1 MKKITLLIALL
12 MMLATLSACGPS
24 ADDIVEEE
32 VAALPTTSGTEIDVQ
47 LGTTES
53 ATSSESQATESEV
66 ADTSDAAAQA
76 DSVVAEPVVVPELIN
91 EIEPPTDTLL
101 AQIPE
106 YDPADVQ
113 ETASGLQYV
122 IYEEGS
128 GDTPLAGDTVV
139 AHYTGYLANG
149 TKFDS
154 SVDRG
159 QTFEFPLGQQRVIAG
174 WDEGFGLMNPGT
186 KALLI
191 IPPGLGY
198 GVAGAGADIP
208 PNATLY
214 FDVELVDIRGAR
226 RITPVAEEDYT
237 VTDAGLKLYDITV
250 GDGDEVTDGR
260 VAVLDFALWDLA
272 TGQMMGASD
281 EVGQPLSFKVGGE
294 QMFAALQDGIEGMQ
308 VGGSRQIYM
317 PATAIEGQGFP
328 PGSDIVFEVDLLEIR
343 DGSPDS
349 PTAID
354 DADFTTTETGVRYA
368 DIEVGSGEDLAEGGF
383 YSMHYSAWLSDGTP
397 FDSTL
402 DRGQPF
408 EFPFGG
414 AQIPGLNEGLTDAK
428 IGTIRQIIIP
438 ADIIGDLGLDQ
449 PYDLTFEIEI
459 LEQP

>member
-1 MKKITLLIALL
+1 ML
-12 MMLATLSACGPS
+12 MALSACGPS
-24 ADDIVEEE
+24 ADDIVEDEEAVE
-32 VAALPTTSGTEIDVQ
+32 VATTSGTEIDAQ

-53 ATSSESQATESEV
+53 DTSTESDV
-66 ADTSDAAAQA
+66 ADTSEAAPQTE
-76 DSVVAEPVVVPELIN
+76 SVIAEPVVVPELIN
-91 EIEPPTDTLL
+91 EIEAPTDELL
-101 AQIPE
+101 AQIPA
-106 YDPADVQ
+106 YDESDVQ
-113 ETASGLQYV
+113 ETATGLQYV

-128 GDTPLAGDTVV
+128 GDMPIAGDTVV

-214 FDVELVDIRGAR
+214 FDVELVDIRASR
-226 RITPVAEEDYT
+226 RLTEVAEEDYT
-237 VTDAGLKLYDITV
+237 VIDTGVKFYDIAV
-250 GDGDEVTDGR
+250 GDGDEVEDGR
-260 VAVLDFALWDLA
+260 VVVLDFALWDLS
-272 TGQMMGASD
+272 TGQMMGASS
-281 EVGQPLSFKVGGE
+281 EVGQPLSFKMGGE
-294 QMFAALQDGIEGMQ
+294 QMFAALQDGIESMQ
-308 VGGSRQIYM
+308 VGGSRQIFM
-317 PATAIEGQGFP
+317 PAAAVEAQGFP
-328 PGSDIVFEVDLLEIR
+328 PGSDIIFEVDLLEIR

-349 PTAID
+349 PTEID

-368 DIEVGSGEDLAEGGF
+368 DIEVGSGEALAEGGF
-383 YSMHYSAWLSDGTP
+383 YTLHYSAWLADGTP

-414 AQIPGLNEGLTDAK
+414 AQIPGLNEGLTDAN

-449 PYDLTFEIEI
+449 PYDLTFEVEI